1 MRAVHYAARHGS
13 LEMLK
18 LLKERNTDM
27 TSTSVRGHTALHWAA
42 RGGHLDAARWLVSHG
57 GLDATCRSKDGATAL
72 DVALG
77 LRNAEVAGFLKEV
90 SRDTK
95 VTVTLSMKIKLMKCI
110 QRK

>member
-1 MRAVHYAARHGS
+1 M
-13 LEMLK
+13 
-18 LLKERNTDM
+18 
-27 TSTSVRGHTALHWAA
+27 GHTALHWAA

-90 SRDTK
+90 GRDTK